1 MTYTRGVGQ
10 EQNHSWIT
18 HEPSVQKLLDIARDH
33 LKADQFAEASSVLMP
48 LIADG
53 NPEALY
59 LGACYSWGD
68 ETAEAF
74 DRRCLDWLTKSAMQE
89 YPPALFVLAVCYNT
103 GDLVSVDKAKAAQL
117 FKRAAELKHAASQYT
132 HAVDLLYGTSGIEKN
147 ELMGFKY
154 LLESKEAKFQGA
166 FELLARFYEKGEFG
180 LSIDPQKA
188 ASLRAEADGDDVIRW
203 Y

>member
-10 EQNHSWIT
+10 EQNYSWIK

-59 LGACYSWGD
+59 LGAWYSWGD
-68 ETAEAF
+68 DTAEAF
-74 DRRCLDWLTKSAMQE
+74 ERRYLDWLTKSAMQE
-89 YPPALFVLAVCYNT
+89 YPPALFVLGVYYNT
-103 GDLVSVDKAKAAQL
+103 GELVSVDKAKAAQL
-117 FKRAAELKHAASQYT
+117 FKRAAELKHAASQYS
-132 HAVDLLYGTSGIEKN
+132 HALDLLYGTNGIERN
-147 ELMGFKY
+147 EAMGFKY
-154 LLESKEAKFQGA
+154 LLESKEAKFRGA
-166 FELLARFYEKGEFG
+166 FELLAYFYEKGEFG
-180 LSIDPQKA
+180 FPIDPQKA
-188 ASLRAEADGDDVIRW
+188 ASLRAEADGDDVIGW

>member
-10 EQNHSWIT
+10 EQNYSWIK
-18 HEPSVQKLLDIARDH
+18 HEPSVQKLLDMARKH
-33 LKADQFAEASSVLMP
+33 IKAGQFAEASSVLMP
-48 LIADG
+48 LITDG

-68 ETAEAF
+68 ETAEEF
-74 DRRCLDWLTKSAMQE
+74 DRRYLDWLTKSAMQE
-89 YPPALFVLAVCYNT
+89 YPPALFTLAVYYNT
-103 GDLVSVDKAKAAQL
+103 GELVSVDKVKAAQL

-132 HAVDLLYGTSGIEKN
+132 HAIDLLYGTTGIEKN
-147 ELMGFKY
+147 EAMGIKV
-154 LLESKEAKFQGA
+154 LLEAKERKFQGA

-180 LSIDPQKA
+180 FPIDPSKA
-188 ASLRAEADGDDVIRW
+188 ASLRAEAHGDDVIGW